1 MGEPSGGKR
10 RSRDR
15 NGRNERNGG
24 GDYRAPPRERSRSRS
39 RNNQGK
45 GLPGRDREN
54 RGFDSG
60 ADRRREDPYRRGP
73 PRGRS
78 RSRERR
84 DYRDYSRRNDDR
96 FEDRGYGRGPSREDD
111 YRRPMRR
118 EEEAMERGY
127 RRPSSNGHD
136 DRMSRRMANDQS
148 SVVALPELEPTMMSP
163 TGTVGE
169 DESNPAATKAADKN
183 KQPTREPKLLFA
195 VAKNVVRVTSMKKP
209 TTGTITS
216 PANATGEGSGSV
228 RMMFGKFRRSEAS
241 KLDLQG
247 SEQGS
252 QPVEQQLQALGDQS
266 SKQQPVNKATKE
278 AQPEPTLSIASA
290 DTEDRAH
297 SESQATAGC
306 GLVDNVRETLEQL
319 VVQLDSVDPR
329 KLLAVRLGGELRGLL
344 GKAQDEFAAYEAE
357 FVEHV
362 FNEGVSVSLKN
373 FSASLTQVSAIAERL
388 RTAKFLLNRTFKRE
402 VLFAFQEINSYY
414 TSLFMELSM
423 AVARRSG
430 IELPLPAPVA
440 PPPEPIELPAPSGDE
455 ICLEAHQNFFGH
467 GVTKNLCKALELY
480 ECEKAAH
487 VKNDQQKDEFFTLA
501 RIRFSQAAEQN
512 HADAQYELGIFYEH
526 GRGGFTVDETQ
537 AATLYTKAAD
547 QGHADA
553 EASLGRLFLIGVQIQ
568 QDVAKA
574 VHFLQK
580 AAAKPHT
587 KAAKRVAT
595 MQYSGIGCTADKHKA
610 HRFYVI
616 AANTGD
622 AEALNSLGLMFE
634 EGDGCDLNFVKAA
647 ECYRSAAGLGS
658 PHAHF
663 NLGCLLSHGK
673 GVARNVDAAQAHF
686 RKAIELGYSL
696 AQQFVLQDDAL

>member
-1 MGEPSGGKR
+1 MDSLKTLLSLVLQSVTTWANLQEGNAAPATVMDAMNVMEEATT
-10 RSRDR
+10 
-15 NGRNERNGG
+15 ERHRESV
-24 GDYRAPPRERSRSRS
+24 RAPDLAITR
-39 RNNQGK
+39 
-45 GLPGRDREN
+45 
-54 RGFDSG
+54 
-60 ADRRREDPYRRGP
+60 A
-73 PRGRS
+73 
-78 RSRERR
+78 R
-84 DYRDYSRRNDDR
+84 DYQAGTGRTEGLTLALIDAEKTRTD
-96 FEDRGYGRGPSREDD
+96 EDHRVDAPAPVNVGTTGTTLDAMTTALKTGDTD
-111 YRRPMRR
+111 AARP
-118 EEEAMERGY
+118 ERTTT
-127 RRPSSNGHD
+127 
-136 DRMSRRMANDQS
+136 
-148 SVVALPELEPTMMSP
+148 VVLCAERKKLWNADTDALHPMGMTIGCHV
-163 TGTVGE
+163 GTVGE

-580 AAAKPHT
+580 AAAKSDSSAQTRLGVLYTTGNGVKQDMERGVAFLERPHT

-622 AEALNSLGLMFE
+622 AEALNSLG
-634 EGDGCDLNFVKAA
+634 
-647 ECYRSAAGLGS
+647 
-658 PHAHF
+658 
-663 NLGCLLSHGK
+663 
-673 GVARNVDAAQAHF
+673 VARNVDAAQAHF